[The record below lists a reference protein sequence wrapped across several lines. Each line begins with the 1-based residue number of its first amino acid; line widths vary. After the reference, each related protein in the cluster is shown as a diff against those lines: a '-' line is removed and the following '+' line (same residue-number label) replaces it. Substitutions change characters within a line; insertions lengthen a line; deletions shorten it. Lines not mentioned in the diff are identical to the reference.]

1 MLPARDAQRAAEAD
15 GGEELPVVGQ
25 TVREIAQDPDVEGP
39 RPRVG
44 RVGRPGARLL
54 IAGIGRADR
63 HLVPPSGQPARERG
77 RDAGDSAVGPRV
89 LVVGDDVQDPER
101 GHGQIGAV

>member
-1 MLPARDAQRAAEAD
+1 MI
-15 GGEELPVVGQ
+15 GQ
-25 TVREIAQDPDVEGP
+25 MVREIPQNPDVEGP

-44 RVGRPGARLL
+44 RMGRPGARLL

-63 HLVPPSGQPARERG
+63 HLVSPSSQPARECG
-77 RDAGDSAVGPRV
+77 RDAGDSTVGPRV
-89 LVVGDDVQDPER
+89 LIVGDDVQDPER